1 LKEKGESPPTQAF
14 SEFLTNREQGDW
26 AENLIHK
33 AINSKSEKFVAV
45 QYGKSENIIAG
56 EPGFEEFY
64 EQYQDELETIGKR
77 PDMLLFSKEVYKQ
90 EWGLNISNFSKEQLD
105 AIVPLATAGIEVRS
119 SAF

>member
-1 LKEKGESPPTQAF
+1 MSYYEEIRELIQNVPATIIDWTIERKRGKPPTQAF

-26 AENLIHK
+26 AENLILQ
-33 AINSKSEKFVAV
+33 AINALSGKFVAV

-77 PDMLLFSKEVYKQ
+77 PDILLFSKAVYLEK
-90 EWGLNISNFSKEQLD
+90 
-105 AIVPLATAGIEVRS
+105 
-119 SAF
+119 

>member
-1 LKEKGESPPTQAF
+1 MSYYEEIRELIQKIPTTIIDWTIERKRGRPPTQAF

-26 AENLIHK
+26 AENLILQ
-33 AINSKSEKFVAV
+33 AINGLSTKFVAV

-77 PDMLLFSKEVYKQ
+77 PDILLYSKDVYS
-90 EWGLNISNFSKEQLD
+90 E
-105 AIVPLATAGIEVRS
+105 A
-119 SAF
+119 